1 MMSKEKNI
9 LERLQEEKLEVN
21 AGFRTFRVDI
31 KRVLKEEGQR
41 CFGLTDFDNGV
52 VSLDKDMNPQLARET
67 VLHELTHIVL
77 ELCGLGGEETTGLVR
92 ETQNEELTTLISRT
106 ILLLM
111 NLNPALFKMIVID
124 KDVRN
129 S

>member
-1 MMSKEKNI
+1 MSKEKNI

-77 ELCGLGGEETTGLVR
+77 ELCGLGGDETTGLVR
-92 ETQNEELTTLISRT
+92 EIQNEELTTLVSRT
-106 ILLLM
+106 MLLLM
-111 NLNPALFKMIVID
+111 NLNPALFRLIC
-124 KDVRN
+124 N
-129 S
+129 GE

>member
-9 LERLQEEKLEVN
+9 LERLQEEKLEIN

-52 VSLDKDMNPQLARET
+52 VSLDKDMNPQLAKET

-77 ELCGLGGEETTGLVR
+77 ELCGLGGDETTGLVR
-92 ETQNEELTTLISRT
+92 ETQNEELTTLVSRS
-106 ILLLM
+106 LLLLI
-111 NLNPALFKMIVID
+111 NLNPALFRILNGGK
-124 KDVRN
+124 
-129 S
+129 

>member
-1 MMSKEKNI
+1 MSKEKNV

-67 VLHELTHIVL
+67 LLHELTHIVL
-77 ELCGLGGEETTGLVR
+77 ELCGLGGEETTGIVR
-92 ETQNEELTTLISRT
+92 ETQNEELTTLISRSM
-106 ILLLM
+106 LLIM
-111 NLNPALFKMIVID
+111 NLNPALFRLLNGD
-124 KDVRN
+124 D
-129 S
+129 

>member
-1 MMSKEKNI
+1 MSKEKNI
-9 LERLQEEKLEVN
+9 LERLQEEKLEIN

-52 VSLDKDMNPQLARET
+52 VSLDKDMNPQLAKET

-77 ELCGLGGEETTGLVR
+77 ELCGLGGDETTDIVR
-92 ETQNEELTTLISRT
+92 ERTNEELTTLVSRGY
-106 ILLLM
+106 LLLM
-111 NLNPALFKMIVID
+111 NLNPRLFELIVND
-124 KDVRN
+124 K
-129 S
+129 

>member
-1 MMSKEKNI
+1 MSNEKSVLDQI
-9 LERLQEEKLEVN
+9 KEEKLEVID

-67 VLHELTHIVL
+67 LLHELTHIVL
-77 ELCGLGGEETTGLVR
+77 ELCGLGGEETTGVVR
-92 ETQNEELTTLISRT
+92 ETQNEELTTLISRSM
-106 ILLLM
+106 LLLM
-111 NLNPALFKMIVID
+111 NLNPALFKMIVRD
-124 KDVRN
+124 KDVR
-129 S
+129 

>member
-1 MMSKEKNI
+1 MSKEKNI

-52 VSLDKDMNPQLARET
+52 VSLDKDMNPQLAKET

-77 ELCGLGGEETTGLVR
+77 ELCGLGGDETTGLVR
-92 ETQNEELTTLISRT
+92 ETQNEELTTLVSRS
-106 ILLLM
+106 LLLLI
-111 NLNPALFKMIVID
+111 NLNPALFRILNGGK
-124 KDVRN
+124 
-129 S
+129 

>member
-67 VLHELTHIVL
+67 LLHELTHIVL
-77 ELCGLGGEETTGLVR
+77 ELCGLGGEETTGIVR
-92 ETQNEELTTLISRT
+92 ETQNEELTTLISRSM
-106 ILLLM
+106 LLIM
-111 NLNPALFKMIVID
+111 NLNPALFRLLNGD
-124 KDVRN
+124 D
-129 S
+129 

>member
-52 VSLDKDMNPQLARET
+52 VSLDKDMNPQLAKET

-77 ELCGLGGEETTGLVR
+77 ELCGLGGDETTGLVR
-92 ETQNEELTTLISRT
+92 ETQNEELTTLVSRS
-106 ILLLM
+106 LLLLI
-111 NLNPALFKMIVID
+111 NLNPALFRILNGGK
-124 KDVRN
+124 
-129 S
+129 

>member
-1 MMSKEKNI
+1 MSKEKNI
-9 LERLQEEKLEVN
+9 LDRLQEEKLEVN

-41 CFGLTDFDNGV
+41 CFGLTDFDKGV

-77 ELCGLGGEETTGLVR
+77 ELCGLGGDETTGIVR
-92 ETQNEELTTLISRT
+92 ETPNEELTTLVSRSL
-106 ILLLM
+106 LLLM
-111 NLNPALFKMIVID
+111 NLNPALFRILNGD
-124 KDVRN
+124 N
-129 S
+129 

>member
-1 MMSKEKNI
+1 MSKEKNI

-67 VLHELTHIVL
+67 LLHELTHIVL
-77 ELCGLGGEETTGLVR
+77 ELCGLGGEETTGIVR
-92 ETQNEELTTLISRT
+92 ETQNEELTTLISRSM
-106 ILLLM
+106 LLIM
-111 NLNPALFKMIVID
+111 NLNPALFRLLNGD
-124 KDVRN
+124 D
-129 S
+129 

>member
-1 MMSKEKNI
+1 MSKEKNI
-9 LERLQEEKLEVN
+9 LERLQEEKLEIN

-52 VSLDKDMNPQLARET
+52 VSLDKDMNPQLAKET

-77 ELCGLGGEETTGLVR
+77 ELCGLGGDETTGLVR
-92 ETQNEELTTLISRT
+92 ETQNEELTTLVSRS
-106 ILLLM
+106 LLLLI
-111 NLNPALFKMIVID
+111 NLNPALFRILNGGK
-124 KDVRN
+124 
-129 S
+129 